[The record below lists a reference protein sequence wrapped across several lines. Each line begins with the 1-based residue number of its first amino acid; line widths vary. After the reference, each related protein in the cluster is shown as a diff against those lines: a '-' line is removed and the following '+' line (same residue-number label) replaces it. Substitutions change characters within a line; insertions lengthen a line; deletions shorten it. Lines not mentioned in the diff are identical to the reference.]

1 MEFDPWAG
9 WVQLL
14 VLVVILVVAY
24 RPLGDYMAWALD
36 SKRSLRGERFIYR
49 FAGVNPD
56 VEQRWTAYA
65 VSLLAFSLLSVLLLY
80 GLQRAQGS
88 LPLSL
93 GFPGVKADQAF
104 NTAVS
109 FVSNTNWQS
118 YAGESTMG
126 HLVQMAGLAVQNF
139 VSAAVGIAVAVAL
152 IRGFTRRES
161 DTIGNFWADL
171 VRSTVRILL
180 PIAIV
185 GAVVL
190 ISQGVVQNFS
200 EAQTITTVQGADQ
213 SIPGGP
219 VASQEV
225 IKELG
230 TNGGGFYN
238 ANSAHPF
245 ENPNPFTNLL
255 QMVLLLVI
263 PFALTGTFGKLVGN
277 RKQGY
282 VLAAVMALL
291 WMGSALLVW
300 QFESQPNPQV
310 EAVAGSAVSGG
321 NMEGKEV
328 RFGIPASGAF
338 AASTTGTSTG
348 AVNSSHDSLA
358 PFGGGTVLVNMML
371 SEVSPGGVGSGLY
384 GMLVLAIV
392 SVFIAGLMVGRTPEY
407 LGKKIEPREMK
418 LVSMYILL
426 VPGLV
431 LCLTGAALVME
442 SAVASIF
449 NPGTHGLSEVL
460 YAFTSGAN
468 NNGSAF
474 GGLSANTPF
483 YNTAIGFAM
492 LFGRFASIVLVLG
505 VAGSMA
511 CKKHVP
517 ESAGTFPTTS
527 PLFVGLL
534 TGVIVIVTALTYFPA
549 LSLGPIVE
557 GLS

>member
-1 MEFDPWAG
+1 MAG
-9 WVQLL
+9 WVQLA
-14 VLVVILVVAY
+14 VLVAILAIAY
-24 RPLGDYMAWALD
+24 RPLGDYMAWALNG
-36 SKRSLRGERFIYR
+36 KRSLRVERFIYR
-49 FAGVNPD
+49 LAGVNPD

-65 VSLLAFSLLSVLLLY
+65 TSVLAFSLLSVLVLYLL
-80 GLQRAQGS
+80 LRVQGS

-93 GFPGVKADQAF
+93 GFPGVAPDQAF

-109 FVSNTNWQS
+109 FVTNTNWQS

-126 HLVQMAGLAVQNF
+126 HLAQMSGLAVQNF
-139 VSAAVGIAVAVAL
+139 VSAAVGIAIAVAL
-152 IRGFTRRES
+152 IRGFVRRES
-161 DTIGNFWADL
+161 NTIGNFWADL
-171 VRSTVRILL
+171 VRSIVRILL

-190 ISQGVVQNFS
+190 ISQGVVQNFD
-200 EAQTITTVQGADQ
+200 EAQEITTVQGATQ

-255 QMVLLLVI
+255 EMVLLLVI

-291 WMGSALLVW
+291 WLGSTMLTW

-310 EAVAGSAVSGG
+310 QAAAGGSVSGG
-321 NMEGKEV
+321 NLEGKEV

-338 AASTTGTSTG
+338 AAATTGTSTG
-348 AVNSSHDSLA
+348 AVNAAHDSFT
-358 PFGGGTVLVNMML
+358 PFGGGVVLVNMML

-384 GMLVLAIV
+384 GILVLAIV
-392 SVFIAGLMVGRTPEY
+392 AVFIAGLMVGRTPEY

-418 LVSMYILL
+418 LVSLYILL
-426 VPGLV
+426 VPAIV
-431 LCLTGAALVME
+431 LMLTGAAVVMS

-449 NPGTHGLSEVL
+449 NPGAHGLSEVL

-474 GGLSANTPF
+474 GGLSANTTF
-483 YNTAIGFAM
+483 FNTALGFAM

-505 VAGSMA
+505 VAGSLA
-511 CKKHVP
+511 RKQHVP
-517 ESAGTFPTTS
+517 GSAGTFPTTS

-534 TGVIVIVTALTYFPA
+534 TGVIIIVTALTYFPA

>member
-1 MEFDPWAG
+1 M
-9 WVQLL
+9 L
-14 VLVVILVVAY
+14 VLY
-24 RPLGDYMAWALD
+24 
-36 SKRSLRGERFIYR
+36 
-49 FAGVNPD
+49 
-56 VEQRWTAYA
+56 
-65 VSLLAFSLLSVLLLY
+65 LLL
-80 GLQRAQGS
+80 RVQGS

-93 GFPGVKADQAF
+93 GFPGVAPDQAF

-109 FVSNTNWQS
+109 FVTNTNWQS

-126 HLVQMAGLAVQNF
+126 HLVQMSGLAVQNF
-139 VSAAVGIAVAVAL
+139 VSAAVGIAIAVAL
-152 IRGFTRRES
+152 IRGFVRRES
-161 DTIGNFWADL
+161 NTIGNFWADL
-171 VRSTVRILL
+171 VRSIVRILL

-190 ISQGVVQNFS
+190 ISQGVVQNFDA
-200 EAQTITTVQGADQ
+200 AQEITTVQGATQ

-255 QMVLLLVI
+255 EMVLLLVI
-263 PFALTGTFGKLVGN
+263 PFALTGTFGKMVGN
-277 RKQGY
+277 RRQGY

-291 WMGSALLVW
+291 WLGSTMLTW

-310 EAVAGSAVSGG
+310 QAAAGTSVSGG
-321 NMEGKEV
+321 NLEGKEV

-338 AASTTGTSTG
+338 AAATTGTSTG
-348 AVNSSHDSLA
+348 AVIAAHDSFT
-358 PFGGGTVLVNMML
+358 PFGGGVVLVNMML

-384 GMLVLAIV
+384 GILVLAIV
-392 SVFIAGLMVGRTPEY
+392 AVFIAGLMVGRTPEY

-418 LVSMYILL
+418 LVSLYILL
-426 VPGLV
+426 VPAIVLV
-431 LCLTGAALVME
+431 LTGAAVVMS

-449 NPGTHGLSEVL
+449 NPGPHGLSEVL

-474 GGLSANTPF
+474 GGLSANTTF
-483 YNTAIGFAM
+483 FNTALGFAM

-505 VAGSMA
+505 VAGSLA
-511 CKKHVP
+511 RKKHVP

-534 TGVIVIVTALTYFPA
+534 TGVIIIVTALTYFPA

>member
-1 MEFDPWAG
+1 MAG
-9 WVQLL
+9 WVQLA
-14 VLVVILVVAY
+14 VLAAILVIAY

-36 SKRSLRGERFIYR
+36 GKRSLRVERFIYR
-49 FAGVNPD
+49 LAGVNPD

-65 VSLLAFSLLSVLLLY
+65 TSVLAFSLLSVLVLYLL
-80 GLQRAQGS
+80 LRVQGS

-93 GFPGVKADQAF
+93 GFPGVAPDQAF

-109 FVSNTNWQS
+109 FVTNTNWQS

-126 HLVQMAGLAVQNF
+126 HLVQMSGLAVQNF
-139 VSAAVGIAVAVAL
+139 VSAAVGIAIAVAL
-152 IRGFTRRES
+152 IRGFVRRES
-161 DTIGNFWADL
+161 NTIGNFWADL

-190 ISQGVVQNFS
+190 ISQGVVQNFDGAR
-200 EAQTITTVQGADQ
+200 EITTVQGGTQ

-255 QMVLLLVI
+255 EMVLLLVI
-263 PFALTGTFGKLVGN
+263 PFALTGTFGKMVGN
-277 RKQGY
+277 RRQGY

-291 WMGSALLVW
+291 WLGSTMLTW

-310 EAVAGSAVSGG
+310 QAAAGASVSGG
-321 NMEGKEV
+321 NLEGKEV

-338 AASTTGTSTG
+338 AAATTGTSTG
-348 AVNSSHDSLA
+348 AVIAAHDSFT
-358 PFGGGTVLVNMML
+358 PFGGGVVLVNMML

-384 GMLVLAIV
+384 GILVLAIV
-392 SVFIAGLMVGRTPEY
+392 AVFIAGLMVGRTPEY

-418 LVSMYILL
+418 LVSLYILL
-426 VPGLV
+426 VPAIVLV
-431 LCLTGAALVME
+431 LTGAAVVMS

-449 NPGTHGLSEVL
+449 NPGPHGLSEVL

-474 GGLSANTPF
+474 GGLSANTTF
-483 YNTAIGFAM
+483 FNTALGFAM

-505 VAGSMA
+505 VAGSLA
-511 CKKHVP
+511 RKKHVP

-534 TGVIVIVTALTYFPA
+534 TGVIIIVTALTYFPA

>member
-1 MEFDPWAG
+1 
-9 WVQLL
+9 
-14 VLVVILVVAY
+14 
-24 RPLGDYMAWALD
+24 
-36 SKRSLRGERFIYR
+36 
-49 FAGVNPD
+49 
-56 VEQRWTAYA
+56 
-65 VSLLAFSLLSVLLLY
+65 
-80 GLQRAQGS
+80 
-88 LPLSL
+88 
-93 GFPGVKADQAF
+93 
-104 NTAVS
+104 
-109 FVSNTNWQS
+109 
-118 YAGESTMG
+118 
-126 HLVQMAGLAVQNF
+126 VQNF
-139 VSAAVGIAVAVAL
+139 VSAAVGIAIAVAL
-152 IRGFTRRES
+152 IRGFVRRES

-171 VRSTVRILL
+171 VRTVVRILL

-190 ISQGVVQNFS
+190 ISQGVVQNFDAAR
-200 EAQTITTVQGADQ
+200 EITTVQGATQ

-255 QMVLLLVI
+255 EMVLLLVI
-263 PFALTGTFGKLVGN
+263 PFALTGTFGKMVGN
-277 RKQGY
+277 RRQGY

-291 WMGSALLVW
+291 WLGSTLLTW
-300 QFESQPNPQV
+300 QFESQANPQV
-310 EAVAGSAVSGG
+310 QAAAGASVSGG
-321 NMEGKEV
+321 NLESKEV

-338 AASTTGTSTG
+338 ASATTGTSTG
-348 AVNSSHDSLA
+348 AVIASHDSFT
-358 PFGGGTVLVNMML
+358 PFGGGVVMVNMML

-384 GMLVLAIV
+384 GILVLAIV
-392 SVFIAGLMVGRTPEY
+392 AVFIAGLMVGRTPEY

-418 LVSMYILL
+418 LVSLYILL
-426 VPGLV
+426 VPAIVLV
-431 LCLTGAALVME
+431 LTGVAVVMG

-449 NPGTHGLSEVL
+449 NPGSHGLSEVL

-474 GGLSANTPF
+474 GGLSANTTF
-483 YNTAIGFAM
+483 FNTALGFAM

-505 VAGSMA
+505 VAGSLA
-511 CKKHVP
+511 RKKHVP
-517 ESAGTFPTTS
+517 ASAGTFPTTS

-534 TGVIVIVTALTYFPA
+534 TGVIIIVTALTYFPA

>member
-49 FAGVNPD
+49 VAGVNPD

-80 GLQRAQGS
+80 VLQRVQGS

-93 GFPGVKADQAF
+93 GFPGVEPDQAF

-291 WMGSALLVW
+291 WMGSALL
-300 QFESQPNPQV
+300 SGSSNPSPILRWRRSP
-310 EAVAGSAVSGG
+310 ARLSVAATWRARRCGSAS
-321 NMEGKEV
+321 
-328 RFGIPASGAF
+328 RPAARSR
-338 AASTTGTSTG
+338 
-348 AVNSSHDSLA
+348 
-358 PFGGGTVLVNMML
+358 PPR
-371 SEVSPGGVGSGLY
+371 PG
-384 GMLVLAIV
+384 
-392 SVFIAGLMVGRTPEY
+392 P
-407 LGKKIEPREMK
+407 P
-418 LVSMYILL
+418 
-426 VPGLV
+426 
-431 LCLTGAALVME
+431 
-442 SAVASIF
+442 
-449 NPGTHGLSEVL
+449 
-460 YAFTSGAN
+460 
-468 NNGSAF
+468 
-474 GGLSANTPF
+474 
-483 YNTAIGFAM
+483 
-492 LFGRFASIVLVLG
+492 
-505 VAGSMA
+505 
-511 CKKHVP
+511 
-517 ESAGTFPTTS
+517 
-527 PLFVGLL
+527 
-534 TGVIVIVTALTYFPA
+534 PA
-549 LSLGPIVE
+549 R
-557 GLS
+557 

>member
-1 MEFDPWAG
+1 MAG
-9 WVQLL
+9 WVQLA
-14 VLVVILVVAY
+14 VLIAILVIAY
-24 RPLGDYMAWALD
+24 RPLGDYMAWALNG
-36 SKRSLRGERFIYR
+36 KRSLRVERFIYR
-49 FAGVNPD
+49 LAGVNPD
-56 VEQRWTAYA
+56 VEQRWSAYA
-65 VSLLAFSLLSVLLLY
+65 ISVLTFSLVSVLVLYLL
-80 GLQRAQGS
+80 LRVQGS
-88 LPLSL
+88 LPWSL
-93 GFPGVKADQAF
+93 GFPGVAPDQAF

-109 FVSNTNWQS
+109 FVTNTNWQS

-126 HLVQMAGLAVQNF
+126 HLVQMSGLAVQNF
-139 VSAAVGIAVAVAL
+139 VSAAVGIAIAVAL
-152 IRGFTRRES
+152 IRGFVRRES

-171 VRSTVRILL
+171 VRTVVRILL

-190 ISQGVVQNFS
+190 ISQGVVQNFDGAR
-200 EAQTITTVQGADQ
+200 EITTVQGATQ

-255 QMVLLLVI
+255 EMVLLLVI
-263 PFALTGTFGKLVGN
+263 PFALTGTFGKMVGN
-277 RKQGY
+277 RRQGY

-291 WMGSALLVW
+291 WLGSTLLTW
-300 QFESQPNPQV
+300 QFESQANPQV
-310 EAVAGSAVSGG
+310 QAAAGASVSGG
-321 NMEGKEV
+321 NLESKEV

-338 AASTTGTSTG
+338 ASATTGTSTG
-348 AVNSSHDSLA
+348 AVIASHDSFT
-358 PFGGGTVLVNMML
+358 PFGGGVVMVNMML

-384 GMLVLAIV
+384 GILVLAIV
-392 SVFIAGLMVGRTPEY
+392 AVFIAGLMVGRTPEY

-418 LVSMYILL
+418 LVSLYILL
-426 VPGLV
+426 VPAIVLV
-431 LCLTGAALVME
+431 LTGVAVVMG

-449 NPGTHGLSEVL
+449 NPGSHGLSEVL

-474 GGLSANTPF
+474 GGLSANTTF
-483 YNTAIGFAM
+483 FNTALGFAM

-505 VAGSMA
+505 VAGSLA
-511 CKKHVP
+511 RKKHVP
-517 ESAGTFPTTS
+517 ASAGTFPTTS

-534 TGVIVIVTALTYFPA
+534 TGVIIIVTALTYFPA